1 MSEPMR
7 KILAILNARA
17 GTFLDGQ
24 VQDPAGT
31 LQRAFAARGDAIDV
45 VLAKPRSIGDEL
57 KAARQSDHD
66 TIVIGGGDGTVG
78 RALSILGDSGKTLGI
93 LPLGTINILARD
105 LDIPFAYEQAVA
117 ALAAAEPVSID
128 LGLINGKPFHSVC
141 GLGYF
146 AHVARARERLRD
158 LSLPVLGR
166 HAAWAMS
173 HFRAFRQSGRFTVTV
188 ETGGDAH
195 ALDAYA
201 VLVTVNRFSGTD
213 WRRHDLDGGL
223 VEIHVAKDVSMLRRA
238 MLGRDLVAGAWRD
251 NPDIETFAARS
262 FMISGTRPR
271 RWITRDGELF
281 YERTPMRFQVQ
292 PKAVTVLK
300 ARPAPDA

>member
-1 MSEPMR
+1 MR

-24 VQDPAGT
+24 VPDPAGT
-31 LQRAFAARGDAIDV
+31 LKRAFSARGDRVDV
-45 VLAKPRSIGDEL
+45 VLAKPRSIGDHL
-57 KAARQSDHD
+57 RQAKVSDHD
-66 TIVIGGGDGTVG
+66 TILIGGGDGTVG
-78 RALSILGDSGKTLGI
+78 RALSILTDSDKTLGV

-105 LDIPFAYEQAVA
+105 LGIPFPYEQAVET
-117 ALAAAEPVSID
+117 LAAAEPMRID

-173 HFRAFRQSGRFTVTV
+173 HFRAFRQSGRFTVMV

-195 ALDAYA
+195 VLDAYA
-201 VLVTVNRFSGTD
+201 VLVTANRFGGTD
-213 WRRHDLDGGL
+213 WRRANLDGGL
-223 VEIHVAKDVSMLRRA
+223 IEIHVAKDVSMLRRA
-238 MLGRDLVAGAWRD
+238 MLGRDLVTGAWRD

-281 YERTPMRFQVQ
+281 YERTPMRFQVK

-300 ARPAPDA
+300 ARSAEA